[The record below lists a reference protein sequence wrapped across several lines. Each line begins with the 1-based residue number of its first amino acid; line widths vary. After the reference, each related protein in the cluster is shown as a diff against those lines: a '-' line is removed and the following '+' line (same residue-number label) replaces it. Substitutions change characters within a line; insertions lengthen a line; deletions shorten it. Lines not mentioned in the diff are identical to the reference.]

1 MKDLFSS
8 RPMGERIFLPI
19 LEAHFQPP
27 RHFYTIIQAYRLTK
41 EITKRQM
48 IDLLAQGRNKK
59 LKEEKKM
66 KRLKEQNVSKCF
78 SLLREFINE
87 TSLSSKKEMAVLALN
102 QLQKISAGTGN
113 QDTTSG
119 CHGRPMA

>member
-1 MKDLFSS
+1 
-8 RPMGERIFLPI
+8 
-19 LEAHFQPP
+19 
-27 RHFYTIIQAYRLTK
+27 
-41 EITKRQM
+41 M

-66 KRLKEQNVSKCF
+66 RRLKEQNVNKCF

-87 TSLSSKKEMAVLALN
+87 TSLSSKREMAVLALN
-102 QLQKISAGTGN
+102 QLQKISAGTGDGDGN
-113 QDTTSG
+113 GNGDQVDTSG